1 MKLQLFHI
9 SLFQGSSPFPLFP
22 SSIEAKLCTC
32 QTGYAVYS
40 STPCPTYG
48 HPDMTFIT
56 SSNHSTSKWENIK
69 VSKPLEPFNQLESM
83 KWIIQASYFEID
95 SALTS
100 F

>member
-1 MKLQLFHI
+1 
-9 SLFQGSSPFPLFP
+9 
-22 SSIEAKLCTC
+22 
-32 QTGYAVYS
+32 
-40 STPCPTYG
+40 
-48 HPDMTFIT
+48 MTFIT